1 MQVSSALERL
11 KKQRDSYNARIQ
23 MIEAREKV
31 KERKLDTRRKILVGA
46 YYLDVAKKENKLDSL
61 NKLMVKFLIR
71 DNDRALFIPSEA
83 QENKV

>member
-61 NKLMVKFLIR
+61 SKLMTKFLTR
-71 DNDRALFIPSEA
+71 DSDRALFIPSEA